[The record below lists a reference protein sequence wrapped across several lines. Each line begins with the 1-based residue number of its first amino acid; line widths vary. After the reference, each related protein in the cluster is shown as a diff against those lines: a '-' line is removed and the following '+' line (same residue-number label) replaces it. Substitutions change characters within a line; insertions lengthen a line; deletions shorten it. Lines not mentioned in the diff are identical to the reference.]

1 VSWVVWSDVF
11 ALMFA
16 CSKDYIRVFTKDG
29 LGTVGCNPPD
39 YPTAEYIAAHE
50 NAYTKYVL
58 LGEIRREC
66 FC

>member
-1 VSWVVWSDVF
+1 
-11 ALMFA
+11 MFA
-16 CSKDYIRVFTKDG
+16 CLKDYIRVFTKDG